1 MEAPCRNDAKEIRR
15 EKVKVLSAAHLGE
28 DMICGQYDGYRN
40 EEGVDSDSNTPTY
53 VAGTIFIDN
62 WRWQGVPFHFMT
74 GKKMPYTCAEVVIKL
89 KAPPLHLYEGH
100 KYNDRIV
107 MRIQPR
113 PHLDIRLD
121 MKAPG
126 LEEKVETAT
135 LTHWYSND
143 AVDGYVKLFYDA
155 LRGDQSHFVH
165 AEEVLESWRIVGDL
179 LCTGT
184 ECPIRTV
191 PYIYKGGWGPTH
203 KVSNITDWDYPG

>member
-1 MEAPCRNDAKEIRR
+1 
-15 EKVKVLSAAHLGE
+15 
-28 DMICGQYDGYRN
+28 
-40 EEGVDSDSNTPTY
+40 
-53 VAGTIFIDN
+53 
-62 WRWQGVPFHFMT
+62 
-74 GKKMPYTCAEVVIKL
+74 
-89 KAPPLHLYEGH
+89 
-100 KYNDRIV
+100 

-165 AEEVLESWRIVGDL
+165 VEEVLESWRIVGDL